1 MVAPNGARRTK
12 ADHSALPMTQG
23 QIVDAVADAHA
34 AGAQAAHVHVRDDD
48 GAHVLDADR
57 YLHLTEALRSRCGDD
72 LIIQVTTEAV
82 GRYTPH
88 EQRQLVRDVKP
99 QAVSIAYRELFS
111 DARDHQSNAELLSWA
126 QENQIA
132 VQWILYAPQEVADLA
147 KLIDHRII
155 PAVSSLLF
163 VLGRYTKGQQSQPV
177 DIIPFLAAREQHS
190 AVQNAPWSVCAFG
203 VAETVC
209 LATALGLGGDARIGF
224 ENSLWHA
231 DGTLAP
237 SNADRV
243 KALRTIADELGLQHA
258 TSQHVRERLMI
269 GQL

>member
-12 ADHSALPMTQG
+12 ADHSALPITQR

-57 YLHLTEALRSRCGDD
+57 YLRLTEALCSRCGDD
-72 LIIQVTTEAV
+72 LVIQVTTEAV
-82 GRYTPH
+82 GRYTPQQ
-88 EQRQLVRDVKP
+88 QRQLVRDVKP
-99 QAVSIAYRELFS
+99 QAVSIAFRELFS
-111 DARDHQSNAELLSWA
+111 EAKEQDINVDFLNWA
-126 QENQIA
+126 QSETIA
-132 VQWILYAPQEVADLA
+132 IQWILYAPDEVADLA
-147 KLIDHRII
+147 KLIDRKII
-155 PAVSSLLF
+155 PTASPLLF

-177 DIIPFLAAREQHS
+177 DIIPFLAIREQHS
-190 AVQNAPWSVCAFG
+190 ALQNIPWSVCAFG
-203 VAETVC
+203 AAESAC
-209 LATALGLGGDARIGF
+209 LATAFALGGDARIGF

-231 DGTLAP
+231 DGTLAR

-243 KALRTIADELGLQHA
+243 KALKTIADELGLQHA
-258 TSQHVRERLMI
+258 TSQHARERLMI